1 MYRCFLN
8 LNPDERLLV
17 KSIAYCLLITFI
29 SFSNPVWAADD
40 PSSPANESHFTLWQ
54 LPNQTGTQIM
64 SYVMKTTQGALI
76 VVDGG
81 MPGDAPYLAN
91 FLKERGNVV
100 EAWFISHPHTDHFS
114 ALSEILK
121 KPGDLKIKAIYA
133 SLLPPAWIDKNASEG
148 EAKLYHEF
156 VATVAASE
164 HVIQEVSPDQ
174 SFNFDGVSIEVLAV
188 KNPEITHNGINNS
201 SMVFKVTDSKK
212 SVLFTGD
219 LGVEGGEKLLKSPMA
234 ERLKADYI
242 QMAHHGQTGVSE
254 AFYQHVAPRF
264 CLWPTP
270 LWLWDVDNGGGKG
283 SGPWKTLEVRAWM
296 EKLSIEKHYN
306 MHEGLQVIE

>member
-1 MYRCFLN
+1 M
-8 LNPDERLLV
+8 
-17 KSIAYCLLITFI
+17 YCLLLLVSTFAA
-29 SFSNPVWAADD
+29 PVWAASAD
-40 PSSPANESHFTLWQ
+40 SGPANESHFTLWQ

-64 SYVMKTTQGALI
+64 SYVMQTTEGSLI

-81 MPGDAPYLAN
+81 MPGDAPYLAA
-91 FLKERGNVV
+91 FLKERRNVV

-121 KPGDLKIKAIYA
+121 NPGELTIKAIYA
-133 SLLPPAWIDKNASEG
+133 SLLPPDWIDENASEG

-156 VATVAASE
+156 VATVAASGRT
-164 HVIQEVSPDQ
+164 ISEVRPGQHFD
-174 SFNFDGVSIEVLAV
+174 FDGVAIQILAV

-201 SMVFKVTDSKK
+201 SMVFKVTDRTK

-219 LGVEGGEKLLKSPMA
+219 LGVEGGDKLLKSPLA
-234 ERLKADYI
+234 EHLKADYV
-242 QMAHHGQTGVSE
+242 QMAHHGQTGVNE

-283 SGPWKTLEVRAWM
+283 SGPWKTLEVREWM
-296 EKLSIEKHYN
+296 SKLPIEKHYN